1 MKVKNLI
8 GTKAMKIFFTF
19 LQLYLFSVTIL
30 GQTKDTVAIKE
41 LIKTKYTKALELH
54 KSKKYDES
62 FVLIQEIYQL
72 SDEIGQYNPKFTAQN
87 LRASA
92 LLQNLQYDL
101 LDQHYEEMEKH
112 LKKAKPHLQC
122 FYWFNKAQYLYETNR
137 ITDAEI
143 NANIGIK
150 LLEKSFADYC
160 NLFIG
165 YHNLN
170 ANIHERKKNYNLARS
185 YFSLLEDSL
194 QSAAFKCK
202 DKKEYS
208 FDLYNNLGNFSKNI
222 NDITLAEYYYAK
234 ALNFNDETKERNMI
248 RYNLALLKSK
258 KNDVLGSNRL
268 LDSLLDNELY
278 ASTKVRKY
286 FTKCMNYE
294 KLNDAK
300 KYIESY
306 KVFKTTLKK
315 ENFKPLEV
323 HLPLMDGIEKFYNED
338 YKNGLESCKAA
349 LIKYQ
354 KEADGFEE
362 SIILAKK
369 YMALHTA
376 AIDKDFSKQTLILDI
391 LNKKDSIYAKMTQD
405 EVNKLHVELQ
415 SEKNIAENNRLQAES
430 ILNEKVINEQKKNQ
444 KIGILALAIISLL
457 LILLGFQV
465 RRLSKQKA
473 DILNKNKTIQLL
485 HQELNH
491 RVKNNLYFMTSL
503 LEMQSRR
510 TQNTEARE
518 IIQETENRLGA
529 LSLVHSNLFKND
541 EATTVNLAF
550 YLEELV
556 SQLEKIFAIPD
567 KELNFICEF
576 TDHHVNAEDAM
587 RLGLIVNELVT
598 NSVKH
603 AFSKVNEPQISI
615 ATKLDKMGKLTLE
628 YKDNGPGHTHIS
640 NFASED
646 NNTHLGTKLIVLLR
660 EQLKDRYVVI
670 C

>member
-1 MKVKNLI
+1 
-8 GTKAMKIFFTF
+8 MKIIFTCF
-19 LQLYLFSVTIL
+19 LLSLISFTIL
-30 GQTKDTVAIKE
+30 GQAKDTAAIKE
-41 LIKTKYTKALELH
+41 LLKTKYTKALELH
-54 KSKKYDES
+54 KNKNFDES
-62 FVLIQEIYQL
+62 FVVIKEIYQL
-72 SDEIGQYNPKFTAQN
+72 SDDIGQYNPKFTAQN

-92 LLQNLQYDL
+92 LLQNMQYDL
-101 LDQHYEEMEKH
+101 LDHHYEEMEKQ

-122 FYWFNKAQYLYETNR
+122 FYWFNKAQYLFETNR
-137 ITDAEI
+137 ITDAEKH
-143 NANIGIK
+143 ANIGIK
-150 LLEKSFADYC
+150 ILEKSFADYC
-160 NLFIG
+160 TLFIG
-165 YHNLN
+165 YCKLN
-170 ANIHERKKNYNLARS
+170 ANIHERKKSYNLSRS
-185 YFSLLEDSL
+185 YLSTLEDSL
-194 QSAAFKCK
+194 QSATFNCK
-202 DKKEYS
+202 DKKEYLY
-208 FDLYNNLGNFSKNI
+208 DLYNTLGNFSKNI

-234 ALNFNDETKERNMI
+234 ALSFNGKTKEQNMI

-258 KNDVLGSNRL
+258 KNDVIGSNQL
-268 LDSLLDNELY
+268 LDSLHDTDLY

-306 KVFKTTLKK
+306 KLFKSTLKK

-323 HLPLMDGIEKFYNED
+323 HLPLMDGIEKFFNED

-354 KEADGFEE
+354 KEPDGFEE

-369 YMALHTA
+369 YMALHSA
-376 AIDKDFSKQTLILDI
+376 AIDKDFSKQALIMDI
-391 LNKKDSIYAKMTQD
+391 LNKKDSIYAKMTRD
-405 EVNKLHVELQ
+405 EVNKLHVEMQ
-415 SEKNIAENNRLQAES
+415 SEKNIAENNRLNVES
-430 ILNEKVINEQKKNQ
+430 ILKEKVINEQKKNQ
-444 KIGILALAIISLL
+444 KIGISALAIISLL

-465 RRLSKQKA
+465 RRLSKQKN

-491 RVKNNLYFMTSL
+491 RVKNNLSFMTSL
-503 LEMQSRR
+503 VEMQGRR
-510 TQNTEARE
+510 TQNIEARE
-518 IIQETENRLGA
+518 ILQETENRLGA

-556 SQLEKIFAIPD
+556 SQLEKIFAIPG
-567 KELNFICEF
+567 KELNIICDF

-603 AFSKVNEPQISI
+603 AFTHVNDPQINI
-615 ATKLDKMGKLTLE
+615 ATKLDDTGKLTLE
-628 YKDNGPGHTHIS
+628 YKDNGPGHTHVS
-640 NFASED
+640 NLAAHQD
-646 NNTHLGTKLIVLLR
+646 NAHLGTKLIALLK
-660 EQLKDRYVVI
+660 EQMKDRYTLV